1 MVRRTSFVTSL
12 SFLIHWDNS
21 TAVASLVS
29 GFSTVAH
36 KQAVCKVIVS
46 QRDYP

>member
-12 SFLIHWDNS
+12 TFLIHWDNS
-21 TAVASLVS
+21 TAVTSLAS

-36 KQAVCKVIVS
+36 KRATWKIIAS
-46 QRDYP
+46 QRD